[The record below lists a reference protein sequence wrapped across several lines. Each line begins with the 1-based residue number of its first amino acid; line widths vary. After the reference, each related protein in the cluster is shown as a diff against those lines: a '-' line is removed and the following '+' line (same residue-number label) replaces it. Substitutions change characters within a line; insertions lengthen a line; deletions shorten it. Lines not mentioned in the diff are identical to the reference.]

1 METIYSTQWIR
12 KIKQSC
18 NDVDCLIYGQINT
31 IIRIEDSNANELLV
45 IICTRINDQL
55 VLTSAL
61 VYLYTLDALI
71 IYYLKLTG
79 NWYHIRINYLLV
91 LGYNFLNLDVEATLC
106 LSLKHINTLIHMTP
120 NVKYEIKIK

>member
-12 KIKQSC
+12 KIKQSY

-120 NVKYEIKIK
+120 NVKYVIKIK